1 MAKDN
6 KTNKSSKSKK
16 FQSNIIGLLLL
27 LAVASIG
34 YSTTVIIMGT
44 TGIVPVIMIVPQAIL
59 GVLILIWKFTK

>member
-16 FQSNIIGLLLL
+16 LQSNIIGLLLL

>member
-44 TGIVPVIMIVPQAIL
+44 AGIVPVIMIVPQAIL